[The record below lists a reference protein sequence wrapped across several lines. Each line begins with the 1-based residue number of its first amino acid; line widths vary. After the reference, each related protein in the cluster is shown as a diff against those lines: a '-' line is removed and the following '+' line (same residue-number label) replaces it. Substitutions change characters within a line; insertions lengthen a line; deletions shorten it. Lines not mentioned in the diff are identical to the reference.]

1 MRNCE
6 ILIIK
11 SFIIFVVSITDI
23 SPEKVRQKSPAA
35 DIILLYNFQQYN
47 NISLSNLKIRFH
59 QYYQKVTLK
68 FDV

>member
-1 MRNCE
+1 M
-6 ILIIK
+6 
-11 SFIIFVVSITDI
+11 FVVSITDI